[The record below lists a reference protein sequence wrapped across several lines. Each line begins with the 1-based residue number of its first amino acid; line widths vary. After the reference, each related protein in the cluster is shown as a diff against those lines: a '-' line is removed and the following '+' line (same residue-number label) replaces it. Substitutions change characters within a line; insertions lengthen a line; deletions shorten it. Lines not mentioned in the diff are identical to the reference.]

1 MSTAR
6 SSWQPWLPSL
16 ATGLAL
22 LRRLGSVLVT
32 LLGLL
37 ALTFA
42 IGRVMPVDPVLSIVG
57 PDADRSTYEQVRAQ
71 LGLDRPLSEQFTRYL
86 SELSQG
92 DLGRAVLSGHPV
104 TEDIARVFPATVELA
119 TLSIVIGTALGV
131 PLGVWA
137 AARRGRWADHLVRLI
152 SLIGHSTPVFWFAM
166 MGLLVFY
173 AWLGWAG
180 GSGRVDLTY
189 DGLVASRTGFLLV
202 DATLAGEW
210 AVLGSAVRH
219 ITLPATI
226 LALHAMAYIAR
237 MTRSFM
243 LAQLGQ
249 EYILTARVKG
259 LSESAVLWRH
269 AFRNCRVQLL
279 TIVALTYGG
288 LLEGAVLVET
298 VFAWP
303 GFGQYLTS
311 SLMLGDMNAVM
322 GSVLLVGL
330 LFIGLNLLSDLLYQV
345 FDPRTR
351 ATRH

>member
-1 MSTAR
+1 MTAVF
-6 SSWQPWLPSL
+6 SVMKP
-16 ATGLAL
+16 AL
-22 LRRLGSVLVT
+22 LLAGVRRLGSVAIT

-86 SELSQG
+86 GELAQG
-92 DLGRAVLSGHPV
+92 DLGKALLSGNPV
-104 TEDIARVFPATVELA
+104 SQDIARVFPATVELA
-119 TLSIVIGTALGV
+119 TLAILIGTALGV

-137 AARRGRWADHLVRLI
+137 AARRGRWADHAVRLV

-180 GSGRVDLTY
+180 GSGRLDLSY
-189 DGLVASRTGFLLV
+189 DGLVPPRTGFLLV
-202 DATLAGEW
+202 DAALAGEW
-210 AVLGSAVRH
+210 AVWGSALKH

-259 LSESAVLWRH
+259 LSERAVLWNH

-351 ATRH
+351 AHQH